1 MEDKNKD
8 KKPNMPKFNMTWV
21 YVTILIALALLYFT
35 NNGEGQT
42 GGNGGIAQKDNYSNF
57 KEWVMKGAAEEVVVN
72 NEEKELRMYV
82 KPEFIQEIFKADV
95 KQTGK
100 SPYLEV
106 EFGSE
111 EKLEEFLTEHGQSL
125 DTVIQ
130 LVVDE
135 DLLIKRLTGRRVC
148 KTCGASF
155 HVVNIPP
162 KKEGICDFCGAPLVQ
177 RADDNEETAAN
188 RIEVYNKETKP
199 LIDYYE
205 KAGNISHIDGTTGLE
220 NVFNTITEILGD

>member
-111 EKLEEFLTEHGQSL
+111 EKLEEFLDEAKEKGKFNGHLSYKNEKSG
-125 DTVIQ
+125 DT
-130 LVVDE
+130 
-135 DLLIKRLTGRRVC
+135 
-148 KTCGASF
+148 
-155 HVVNIPP
+155 
-162 KKEGICDFCGAPLVQ
+162 
-177 RADDNEETAAN
+177 
-188 RIEVYNKETKP
+188 
-199 LIDYYE
+199 
-205 KAGNISHIDGTTGLE
+205 
-220 NVFNTITEILGD
+220 FNTFLSDPTDGC